1 MINEYDIKDYAETFE
16 FTYSNSE
23 GGKTTKQFK
32 AHQLEIVL
40 LEFEQFLKGSGFY
53 FDGRITIGDN
63 DE

>member
-32 AHQLEIVL
+32 SHSLDIVL
-40 LEFEQFLKGSGFY
+40 MEFEQFLKGAGFV
-53 FDGRITIGDN
+53 FEGSLTIGDE